1 MPQGAM
7 DGGVAMAG
15 CSICLKELLMV
26 LWQEISLLIWQ
37 NHFLFKLDEIMNVL
51 ITGANRGIGLEM
63 VRYSM
68 EQGWRVFACC
78 RNPHNADKLFNLAG
92 LSNGKISVHIADM
105 EELGTLQALSY
116 ELRNDPIDML
126 INNAGTYGSD
136 NNKFGNVDVQNWLQT
151 FQVNTIAPLKMV
163 EAFSAQL
170 QMSKRK
176 LVACMSS
183 KMASMADNGS
193 GNSYIYRSS
202 KAALNAVVKSLSIDL
217 KEQNIITVAL
227 HPGWVKT
234 DMGGAGAEI
243 TTGECVE
250 QLFSHLSLLTIE
262 DSGRF
267 IDIDGSDIPW

>member
-1 MPQGAM
+1 
-7 DGGVAMAG
+7 
-15 CSICLKELLMV
+15 
-26 LWQEISLLIWQ
+26 
-37 NHFLFKLDEIMNVL
+37 MNIL

-63 VRYSM
+63 VKHSM

-78 RNPHNADKLFNLAG
+78 RNPHNAESLFNVAK
-92 LSNGKISVHIADM
+92 LSNGQVSVHIADM
-105 EELGTLQALSY
+105 LELSTIQALAY
-116 ELRNDPIDML
+116 ELRNEPVDIL
-126 INNAGTYGSD
+126 INNAGIYGSD
-136 NNKFGNVDVQNWLQT
+136 NNKFGSVDSGSWLQA

-163 EAFSAQL
+163 EAFAENL
-170 QMSKRK
+170 TMSKQK

-183 KMASMADNGS
+183 KMGSMADNGY

-217 KEQNIITVAL
+217 KEQAVISVAL

-234 DMGGAGAEI
+234 DMGGENAEI
-243 TTGECVE
+243 STRECV
-250 QLFSHLSLLTIE
+250 QKLFLNLSTLTIN